1 MPADLDRGTNE
12 RLLAA
17 LTAAFEALLVPAEPE
32 VVDLHLALQGLA
44 LGSHHRPAQLLEHE
58 PGGLIARE
66 SELSL
71 QLLGR
76 DPGVVGGDQIGGPE
90 PGAQRGARSVHHRSG
105 RDRGLKS
112 ASRALPEVP
121 ALEHPGAKPAAT
133 GADEALGASATP
145 RGSRGRRLQKR

>member
-71 QLLGR
+71 QLLAR
-76 DPGVVGGDQIGGPE
+76 DPGGVGGAQMGAPE
-90 PGAQRGARSVHHRSG
+90 PGARGGARSVHPRPG
-105 RDRGLKS
+105 RARGRKS
-112 ASRALPEVP
+112 ASRAPPEGP
-121 ALEHPGAKPAAT
+121 ALEPPGAKPAAT
-133 GADEALGASATP
+133 GA
-145 RGSRGRRLQKR
+145 